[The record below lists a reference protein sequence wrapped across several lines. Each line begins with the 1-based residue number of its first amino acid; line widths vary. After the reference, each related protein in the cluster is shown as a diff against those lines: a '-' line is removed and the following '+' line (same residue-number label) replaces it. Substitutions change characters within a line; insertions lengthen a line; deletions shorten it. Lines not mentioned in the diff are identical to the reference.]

1 MAGIILFCIPFTI
14 PRLFGL
20 GIYEVASESMEPEYH
35 KGSLIYVKGCDADD
49 VTEHDV
55 ITFTLGSDT
64 DYVMTHRVIRVE
76 KEERFF
82 YTKGDANEV
91 EDAEPVSFD
100 RVIGRPVLCIPYLG
114 RIATF
119 VDSTQ
124 GKLSIVAVF
133 VLTFIIWRIAD
144 KQNKKQQERHSEGE

>member
-1 MAGIILFCIPFTI
+1 ML
-14 PRLFGL
+14 
-20 GIYEVASESMEPEYH
+20 
-35 KGSLIYVKGCDADD
+35 
-49 VTEHDV
+49 
-55 ITFTLGSDT
+55 
-64 DYVMTHRVIRVE
+64 
-76 KEERFF
+76 
-82 YTKGDANEV
+82 TKGDANEV

-100 RVIGRPVLCIPYLG
+100 RVIGRSVLCIPYLG

-124 GKLSIVAVF
+124 GKLSIAAVF